1 MTLGEYLVHNPFH
14 HCLLFVRVGSILNNS
29 LLMCKQSF
37 NVNNVDNNKLNINSV
52 NVQTRIYMNSVKL
65 RCRMLLVLI
74 LIISVK
80 TNLQYSIHH

>member
-1 MTLGEYLVHNPFH
+1 
-14 HCLLFVRVGSILNNS
+14 
-29 LLMCKQSF
+29 MCKQSF

>member
-1 MTLGEYLVHNPFH
+1 
-14 HCLLFVRVGSILNNS
+14 
-29 LLMCKQSF
+29 MCKQSF

-80 TNLQYSIHH
+80 TNLQYSIHHWQCLFDTFLGEDRNQWDKRVIAKCIVN